1 MTHHVKYF
9 VVFWAFYLGLSTLG
23 ALITILILRLTS
35 VNAGSLVN
43 IFAFTA
49 SLGAALRTGD
59 GIFPH
64 QLDASHVRVAADIRA
79 RGVMLAVCFGAIALA
94 SDLTLGHS
102 LSLAYTLALPV
113 LPAQKLL
120 ALFGIYVLLALIV
133 LNYEQRDNP
142 AA

>member
-9 VVFWAFYLGLSTLG
+9 VVFWAFYLGLATIG
-23 ALITILILRLTS
+23 ALVTILIFRHTD
-35 VNAGSLVN
+35 VNAGPLVN
-43 IFAFTA
+43 IFAFFA

-94 SDLTLGHS
+94 SDLTIGHS
-102 LSLAYTLALPV
+102 LSLAYALALPIMS
-113 LPAQKLL
+113 AQKLL
-120 ALFGIYVLLALIV
+120 ALFGIYVLMALIV
-133 LNYEQRDNP
+133 LNYEQRDDP